1 MRAAFL
7 ARELSGDNGWGRL
20 SLETVRGVARLGVSS
35 LVLSSTAASL
45 DEENVDVRIVLPP
58 WPSGHLAWAVGVGGS
73 LPRVVREIEG
83 SALVHCLTEPYL
95 PLAAMAS
102 WWRGLPFVVS
112 AVGTYATRR
121 MKGSGWSPF
130 AFWARRADRI
140 VCISRYTE
148 SQLLS
153 RWPGAR
159 TSVVNPGVDSTRFT
173 PGTPTGPAA
182 EARGRVVLGVGAVKP
197 RKGYDLAIRA
207 LAKLPP
213 SLGDVSLYI
222 AGSFETHAAY
232 AEGLK
237 TLSRELGVGSRV
249 HLLGRVGEEDLI
261 GWYRRADVF
270 LLNASNVGEHYEG
283 FGLVLLE
290 AGACGTPVVGCR
302 DCGNEDIVTPGDNGL
317 LVPQNDP
324 EATAEALSRILETP
338 DLRRRMGERGR
349 ARAGVMSWE
358 ASAVSMVH
366 IYEEVLDARG
376 GVRVPWLGESP

>member
-1 MRAAFL
+1 MRVDFL

-20 SLETVRGVARLGVSS
+20 SLETVKGVARLGISS
-35 LVLSSTAASL
+35 RVLSSTGASL

-58 WPSGHLAWAVGVGGS
+58 WPRGHLAWAVGVGGS
-73 LPRVVREIEG
+73 LPRVAREIEG
-83 SALVHCLTEPYL
+83 CALVHCLTEPYL
-95 PLAAMAS
+95 PLAAMTS
-102 WWRGLPFVVS
+102 WWRGLPFVAS

-130 AFWARRADRI
+130 AFWARRAERI
-140 VCISRYTE
+140 ICISRYTE

-153 RWPGAR
+153 RWPRAR

-173 PGTPTGPAA
+173 PGSPTGPAA
-182 EARGRVVLGVGAVKP
+182 GARGQVVLGVGAVKP

-213 SLGDVSLYI
+213 ALGDVSLYI

-237 TLSRELGVGSRV
+237 ALSRGLGLGNRV
-249 HLLGRVGEEDLI
+249 HLLGRVGEDDLI

-302 DCGNEDIVTPGDNGL
+302 DCGNEDVVTPEDNGL

-324 EATAEALSRILETP
+324 EATAEALRRILESP
-338 DLRRRMGERGR
+338 DMGRRMGERGR
-349 ARAGVMSWE
+349 ARAQAMSWE
-358 ASAVSMVH
+358 ASAAKMID
-366 IYEEVLDARG
+366 IYREVLDAPKAA
-376 GVRVPWLGESP
+376 RVPTLGDSS